1 VIRLV
6 SATAVAS
13 PAGDARAEA
22 RRILAERKYRGT
34 DLPRPLHGF
43 LEWLG
48 RRFHFVGRFWGSL
61 GEHVPGGNRLLWTV
75 LAAAIVALAAWAA
88 MRLARRRVRRR
99 TRDVEAVTGARE
111 TDPRELERLADEA
124 ERRGD
129 LEIALRLRF
138 RAGLVRLGRA
148 HALELRPSITTG
160 EVRRAL
166 RNERFDRLAR
176 SFDEVVY
183 GRRPPRTDDVAA
195 ARAEWPRVLEEVRP

>member
-1 VIRLV
+1 VIRLL
-6 SATAVAS
+6 SATAAS
-13 PAGDARAEA
+13 PADDARAEA
-22 RRILAERKYRGT
+22 RRILGERKYRGT

-43 LEWLG
+43 LDWLG
-48 RRFHFVGRFWGSL
+48 RRFHFVGRFWGWAA
-61 GEHVPGGNRLLWTV
+61 EHVPGGDRLLWTV

-88 MRLARRRVRRR
+88 MQLARRRVGRR
-99 TRDVEAVTGARE
+99 TRDVEAVASARE

-138 RAGLVRLGRA
+138 RAGLLRLGRA

-183 GRRPPRTDDVAA
+183 GRRPPRADDVAA
-195 ARAEWPRVLEEVRP
+195 ARAEWPRVVEEVRP